1 MLATQDADGAFLRAI
16 AAARLKGKATVLG
29 VEVQGGEHDE
39 GLSYLENFGFDE
51 DDIGEGK
58 LIMATTGGGTDE
70 YDGDVGDEA
79 AIMGWAERAVAATPP
94 WRPTARTTGAKSK
107 KKRRGRTRASD
118 EKTEL

>member
-70 YDGDVGDEA
+70 YDGDVDDEA

-94 WRPTARTTGAKSK
+94 WRPTARTTGAKKRKKK
-107 KKRRGRTRASD
+107 KKR
-118 EKTEL
+118 EL

>member
-94 WRPTARTTGAKSK
+94 WRPTARTTGAKKRKKK
-107 KKRRGRTRASD
+107 KKR
-118 EKTEL
+118 EL